1 MNASDIT
8 QQRQDKT
15 MYRNYVNGVLA
26 QSHTLT
32 STVVSTIQPVSSIQG
47 GTSYSVSTVSTC
59 LTYQCTTFFSYETMH
74 DIKLGGVYCRS
85 T

>member
-1 MNASDIT
+1 
-8 QQRQDKT
+8 
-15 MYRNYVNGVLA
+15 MYRNYVDGVLA
-26 QSHTLT
+26 QPNHALT
-32 STVVSTIQPVSSIQG
+32 STLVSTFVSTIQPISSIQG

-59 LTYQCTTFFSYETMH
+59 LMYQCATFFSYETMH